1 MRGSTALVVLGLLLI
16 VIPIP
21 VLPPLVGTIL
31 GVLFLLGG
39 LFLRFLGL

>member
-1 MRGSTALVVLGLLLI
+1 MRTSTKLIVVGALLI

-21 VLPPLVGTIL
+21 VLPPFVGAAIGAAVLV
-31 GVLFLLGG
+31 VG